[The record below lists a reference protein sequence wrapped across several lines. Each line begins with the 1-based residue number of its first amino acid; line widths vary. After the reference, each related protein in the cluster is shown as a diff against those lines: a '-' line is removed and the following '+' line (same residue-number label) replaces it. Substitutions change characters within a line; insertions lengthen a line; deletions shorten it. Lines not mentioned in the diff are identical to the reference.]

1 MIDNLFLNFTSH
13 QLARNQTISSTS
25 VCGLSQLQRQDY
37 CYILLLTGLQTSQC
51 RKSHCTLLYFEND
64 EQFQQLCI
72 LCMPEKD
79 VSGNA
84 KEFTEK
90 KFNYALY
97 KIVTTS
103 LIVYKLICMA
113 KNILAILN
121 SRNVAKVQIE
131 VKLYS

>member
-1 MIDNLFLNFTSH
+1 
-13 QLARNQTISSTS
+13 
-25 VCGLSQLQRQDY
+25 
-37 CYILLLTGLQTSQC
+37 
-51 RKSHCTLLYFEND
+51 
-64 EQFQQLCI
+64 
-72 LCMPEKD
+72 MPEKD

-121 SRNVAKVQIE
+121 SRNVAKV
-131 VKLYS
+131 